1 MSKKLS
7 IFLIGVVQV
16 IAANATVI
24 QQTPI
29 SLSPKPN
36 IILAYDDSGSMADT
50 VIPDTPS
57 PALTTESTTSFWY
70 NPLAYNPTI
79 TYIPWVKT
87 KTSSGLTYYPDAP
100 LKTVLTFNSD
110 GSDPITSGSSLV
122 SGTTYKVT
130 YSCNSGSPGKYN
142 ATYDYDTGAKFS
154 VRTTCQNKSGSI
166 YIPSTSYTVLAGQSW
181 QKGTYSSNAMY
192 YSLVASCASGATCV
206 TAPVCTTTS
215 TCGVTLSGAKLQ
227 QVTIDVTD
235 TANLQNYANWLMYAN
250 SRKNM
255 VAYAMSKV
263 LPSLVGVNIGF
274 QPFNSSSTS
283 NANTRAVD
291 SSVTSVT
298 YAGST
303 YYSSSGRMYN
313 MDLPSDVT
321 TLLDLI
327 YNTES
332 SNATPTRT
340 TLLKIG
346 NQFSNKTLSYSS
358 YSNDGTAV
366 SNSKGIV
373 QFACQKNAAFV
384 LTDGYTNESPSLTM
398 PAYQTGKTDQTY
410 ATKRPYWNTATSKS
424 QFSTSLADIAL
435 RFYTNNIRDDLTVG
449 QVPTDTYSTVNADG
463 NTNLHMNTYAL
474 TLGATGAIY
483 GTTTYAA
490 QTTNPFTS
498 NPTFVDPT
506 TATNNTKQIDDLWHS
521 TINGRGMMFQ
531 STDPSG
537 LVTQIE
543 NGIMHVILSAGTRA
557 SIAVAN
563 KYMDA
568 SNNAVYI
575 PSYYI
580 DANGT
585 YLGDVKKYTVTL
597 ATQTIDIANADW
609 SASTMLNA
617 VSTPATTR
625 KIVTYNGSVGA
636 SFSAATTSLNANLV
650 AYVRGDKSLEGTTYR
665 KRAALFGDVIN
676 ASPTVVQL
684 GSTITVY
691 QAANDGMLH
700 AIDAATGNE
709 LWAYVPKA
717 VWGQFTNYAAIGGAH
732 KYIVDGTPTYGKVG
746 IKTILVGGLGYNNT
760 ASTFYALDI
769 TTSTAAD
776 ETAAAAKVLWEFPGT
791 TVSAIDGVSNKANL
805 GTSTS
810 QPVIANTKA
819 FGTVVIVSS
828 GYNNGTGTID
838 GVVQTGGDG
847 KGHVWFIKP
856 TTDANGTAGTVLAE
870 LVTSG
875 GTTSAPIGLA
885 SLAGFIANAR
895 IDTNISALYGGDE
908 VGNVW
913 KFNVSATASSSWTSS
928 KVASGLQSITSAPN
942 LGVDPVDNKPI
953 IYVGTGQ
960 LLNASDITDTATQ
973 SFYALK
979 DVGSTLTTSNIFKWV
994 MGSDRNITA
1003 PCSITDTD
1011 IANYNKG
1018 WYFDFPIG
1026 GERVVGDIQF
1036 NSGVVMFKTN
1046 VISSNTCSDQAYN
1059 WTVYPPKT
1067 PLFKRNSCPI
1077 NCTTPDC
1084 EEPKPCLTDHC
1095 ATETKAS
1102 TSSTIIFYK
1111 GKIEVVKSDGTITD
1125 IGTYMQGRQMGAWRE
1140 IIRK

>member
-1 MSKKLS
+1 MFKKLS
-7 IFLIGVVQV
+7 LSLIGVVQV

-50 VIPDTPS
+50 TIPDSPS

-70 NPLAYNPTI
+70 NPLAYNPSI

-100 LKTVLTFNSD
+100 LYVSD
-110 GSDPITSGSSLV
+110 GSSAVTSGNDLV
-122 SGTTYKVT
+122 VGANYKVT
-130 YSCNSGSPGKYN
+130 YTCGSSSYAN
-142 ATYDYDTGAKFS
+142 TYDYSTGTKFT
-154 VRTTCQNKSGSI
+154 VRATCQSKSGSI
-166 YIPSTSYTVLAGQSW
+166 FTIDSAYTTKTGQSW
-181 QKGTYSSNAMY
+181 KRGIDATYYALVGT
-192 YSLVASCASGATCV
+192 CASGATCV
-206 TAPVCTTTS
+206 AAPACVTTS
-215 TCGVTLSGAKLQ
+215 TCAVNTDTAGGTTTSKKLQ
-227 QVTIDVTD
+227 QVTIARTD
-235 TANLQNYANWLMYAN
+235 TTLQNYFNWLMYAN

-332 SNATPTRT
+332 NNATPTRT

-346 NQFSNKTLSYSS
+346 NQFSDKTLSYSS
-358 YSNDGTAV
+358 YANDGTAV

-435 RFYTNNIRDDLTVG
+435 RFYTNNIRDDLTIG

-474 TLGATGAIY
+474 TLGTKGAIY
-483 GTTTYAA
+483 GTTIYAA
-490 QTTNPFTS
+490 QTTDPFAN

-506 TATNNTKQIDDLWHS
+506 TATNNTKQVDDLWHS
-521 TINGRGMMFQ
+521 TLNGRGMMFQ

-609 SASTMLNA
+609 SASTVLNA

-625 KIVTYNGSVGA
+625 KIVTYNGSAGA
-636 SFSAATTSLNANLV
+636 SFSTATTSLNANLV

-746 IKTILVGGLGYNNT
+746 TKTILVGGLGYNNT
-760 ASTFYALDI
+760 ASAFYALDI
-769 TTSTAAD
+769 TTPTAAD

-810 QPVIANTKA
+810 QPIIANTKA

-856 TTDANGTAGTVLAE
+856 TTDANGTAGTILAE

-885 SLAGFIANAR
+885 SLAGFIANSR

-928 KVASGLQSITSAPN
+928 KIASGLQSITSAPN
-942 LGVDPVDNKPI
+942 LGVDPSDNKPV

-960 LLNASDITDTATQ
+960 LLNASDISDTSTQ

-979 DVGSTLTTSNIFKWV
+979 DMGTSLTASDLLKLVMNSST
-994 MGSDRNITA
+994 RNITF
-1003 PCSITDTD
+1003 PCSITD
-1011 IANYNKG
+1011 ASLAKFNKG

-1036 NSGVVMFKTN
+1036 NSGIVLFKTN
-1046 VISSNTCSDQAYN
+1046 VISSNTCSDAAYN
-1059 WTVYPPKT
+1059 WTVYPPKAPIVKRT
-1067 PLFKRNSCPI
+1067 TCDGPELEPLL
-1077 NCTTPDC
+1077 
-1084 EEPKPCLTDHC
+1084 CLAGTC
-1095 ATETKAS
+1095 ATETKAR

-1111 GKIEVVKSDGTITD
+1111 GNIKVVKSDGTITN
-1125 IGTYMQGRQMGAWRE
+1125 IGTYVQGRQMGAWRE